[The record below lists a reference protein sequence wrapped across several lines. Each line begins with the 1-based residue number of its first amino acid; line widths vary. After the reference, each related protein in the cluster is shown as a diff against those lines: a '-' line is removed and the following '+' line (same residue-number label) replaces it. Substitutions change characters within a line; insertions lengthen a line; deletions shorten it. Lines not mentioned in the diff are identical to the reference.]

1 MSNDLLG
8 AIVHTDEATQSVPAH
23 FHKLYLLADVDD
35 VLYM

>member
-8 AIVHTDEATQSVPAH
+8 AIVHTDEATHPMPTH
-23 FHKLYLLADVDD
+23 FHKFYLLADVDD